1 VKNYSLKI
9 TPKANEDFEDIL
21 HYTLSEYGELQM
33 EKYVDKILNSFQ
45 SIKSQ
50 PLLGKQ
56 ALINGKGFFLHYI
69 GKHTIFY
76 NVNINESSIII
87 IRILHQK
94 MNFIKHL

>member
-1 VKNYSLKI
+1 LKNYTLKI
-9 TPKANEDFEDIL
+9 TPIANEDFEGIL

-33 EKYVDKILNSFQ
+33 QKYADKILNFFQ

-56 ALINGKGFFLHYI
+56 ALINNKRHFLHFV

-76 NVNINESSIII
+76 NVNNNEFSIII